1 MVPLKAPTAWPE
13 GVSARFLTL
22 AGELLGDADVTVD
35 VSVDDIQAN
44 ARCTACGSSSAAYG
58 YRDTVREWAQEHAA
72 RCRALPRPT
81 A

>member
-13 GVSARFLTL
+13 GVTARFLTL

-35 VSVDDIQAN
+35 VSIDGMWAD
-44 ARCTACGSSSAAYG
+44 ARCTACGSSQAKPG
-58 YRDTVREWAQEHAA
+58 YTDTIREWAQEHAA

-81 A
+81 T

>member
-1 MVPLKAPTAWPE
+1 MVPLQAPTAWPA
-13 GVSARFLTL
+13 GVTARFLTL

-35 VSVDDIQAN
+35 VSVDDIQAT
-44 ARCTACGSSSAAYG
+44 ARCTACGSTSAAYG
-58 YRDTVREWAQEHAA
+58 YTSTVLEWAQEHAA